1 MTKPGGEIRNQK
13 DQLQLKRATL
23 LRRKSGIL
31 QIQKVIKPSLLS
43 TAVGAISPRIAKIQK
58 SKMGQVAGWSTIL
71 SHVLQRW
78 VLDTLANLKGWLAY
92 KATTVR

>member
-1 MTKPGGEIRNQK
+1 MTKPGGKIRDQK

-23 LRRKSGIL
+23 LRRKSGTL

-43 TAVGAISPRIAKIQK
+43 TAGALGAISPRIAKIRK

-71 SHVLQRW
+71 SQVLQRW
-78 VLDTLANLKGWLAY
+78 VLDTLAMFRL
-92 KATTVR
+92 